1 MRDHKSISLESH
13 LAHLPLF
20 AGMSA
25 SDIEHIASC
34 SKLIHAEKGDVLFRA
49 GDACTG
55 FHLLVFG
62 QVKLAFTSSQ
72 GNEKIVEIIQ
82 QGQSFGEAIPHCNST
97 SEDRNSDCDGCDQ

>member
-34 SKLIHAEKGDVLFRA
+34 SKLIHAKKGDVLRA
-49 GDACTG
+49 GPG
-55 FHLLVFG
+55 
-62 QVKLAFTSSQ
+62 
-72 GNEKIVEIIQ
+72 
-82 QGQSFGEAIPHCNST
+82 
-97 SEDRNSDCDGCDQ
+97 NSDSRISDSLAQSTAA